1 MYSPIK
7 EDQMKAN
14 GLLVAATLALLVATM
29 GCSKK
34 GPGAPSDIEYF
45 ACDSMDKV
53 VTTDLVAFDPG
64 FSADGKGSLKVTVE
78 QPATVQLF
86 EVPAPEAESAKYV
99 FRAKV
104 NMKDLL
110 GDANLQMIIHFK
122 NGGEVNA
129 YQTVRSPGA
138 WTPMEVFGIVQK
150 GQKPDMVRLNLLVNG
165 TGTCWVDD
173 VHLVQQPLQ

>member
-1 MYSPIK
+1 
-7 EDQMKAN
+7 MKIAHFLAI
-14 GLLVAATLALLVATM
+14 GALVLLVAAL
-29 GCSKK
+29 GCNKK
-34 GPGAPSDIEYF
+34 GPGAPSDIESF
-45 ACDSMDKV
+45 ACDSMEKV
-53 VTTDLVAFDPG
+53 VTTDMVAFDPG

-86 EVPAPEAESAKYV
+86 EVPAPGAESAKYI

-110 GDANLQMIIHFK
+110 GDANLQMIIRFR

-129 YQTVRSPGA
+129 YQTVKGPGA